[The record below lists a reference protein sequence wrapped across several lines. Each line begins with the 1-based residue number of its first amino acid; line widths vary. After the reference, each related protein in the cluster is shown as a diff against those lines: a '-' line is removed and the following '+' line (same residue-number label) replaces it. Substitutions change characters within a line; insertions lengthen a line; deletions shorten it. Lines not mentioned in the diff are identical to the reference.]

1 MASSGSFNT
10 TGYQGRYLTFAWSV
24 SSQSVANN
32 TTTISWTLKGAGTAS
47 SSWYRSGNF
56 KVVINGSTV
65 YSSTTRIQLYDGTLV
80 ASGNYTMTHDT
91 AGNKTFT
98 ASAEAGIYTVA
109 VNCTGSGT
117 FTLPQIAR
125 AAKITAAPNFTDI
138 ENPTISYQNSAGNSV
153 TTLQACI
160 SLTGS
165 TDNIS
170 YRDIPK
176 TGTSYTFQLT
186 EAERNVL
193 RAAAP
198 NSNTLSVI
206 FYIKTIIS
214 GQTFYETATRTMTIV
229 NATPTMSNPT
239 YQDSNSTTVAITEN
253 DQKIIQKQSSLTIA
267 IPAATAQKYATI
279 TKYQVTINGVT
290 REQAAAG
297 NMSWGVLDVSS
308 NISATVKAIDSR
320 GNSVTKS
327 MQITVEAWQQPY
339 AVITCNRE
347 NNFYTDTVL
356 NVSPTVS
363 SLSGKNSVTIQE
375 QHKKTTESAYS
386 TPVNVPANTDT
397 TIQLDNLYDWNL
409 KIIVSDRLASTTYNI
424 TVQKGMPIVYYD
436 RVKSSTGFNCFPSR
450 SDSVES
456 QGLALDDVIY
466 IGSQQLYDRYDFT
479 AAGTVTLL
487 GAYDYRLIEGIFNG
501 FTIPEAYEKA
511 YKLTAQITT
520 QNENTVGASISELT
534 CSGGTWSG
542 NTFRIP
548 ISSRI
553 TKQSELT
560 LETTFNYSRNGLN
573 LKVTNSGNYNGSI
586 YAITIH
592 GYIVKKTT
600 DFSAAWQKVNAYTWA
615 EINNKKWEDI
625 KNGNIDN

>member
-10 TGYQGRYLTFAWSV
+10 TGYQGRYLKFSWSV

-32 TTTISWTLKGAGTAS
+32 TTTIAWTLKGAGTAS

-65 YSSTTRIQLYDGTLV
+65 YSSSTRIQLYDGTLV
-80 ASGNYTMTHDT
+80 ASGNFTMAHDT
-91 AGNKTFT
+91 AGNKTFS

-109 VNCTGSGT
+109 VNCSGSGS

-138 ENPTISYQNSAGNSV
+138 ENPTINYQNSAGNSV

-165 TDNIS
+165 TDDIS

-176 TGTSYTFQLT
+176 TGTSYTFNLT
-186 EAERNVL
+186 EAERNAL

-206 FYIKTIIS
+206 FYIKTVIS

-229 NATPTMSNPT
+229 DSAPTMSNPT

-253 DQKIIQKQSSLTIA
+253 NQKIIQKQSSLTIA

-308 NISATVKAIDSR
+308 NITATVKAIDSR

-327 MQITVEAWQQPY
+327 LQITVEAWQQPY
-339 AVITCNRE
+339 AVISCSRE

-363 SLSGKNSVTIQE
+363 SLSGKNSVIIQE

-386 TPVNVPANTDT
+386 TLVNVPASTDT
-397 TIQLDNLYDWNL
+397 TIQLDNHYDWNV
-409 KIIVSDRLASTTYNI
+409 KIIVSDRLSSTTYNI

-436 RVKSSTGFNCFPSR
+436 RLKSSTGFNCFPTKEN
-450 SDSVES
+450 SVES

-466 IGSQQLYDRYDFT
+466 IGSQQLYDQYDFT

-501 FTIPEAYEKA
+501 FTIPDAYEKA
-511 YKLTAQITT
+511 YKITAQVTT
-520 QNENTVGASISELT
+520 QNENTVGASISELS

-542 NTFRIP
+542 TTFRIP
-548 ISSRI
+548 ISSAI
-553 TKQSELT
+553 VKQSELT
-560 LETTFNYSRNGLN
+560 LETTFNYSRPGLN

-586 YAITIH
+586 FAITVH
-592 GYIVKKTT
+592 GYIVKKSS
-600 DFSAAWQKVNAYTWA
+600 DFSATWQKVAAFTWA
-615 EINNKKWEDI
+615 EINNKKWEDLNYG
-625 KNGNIDN
+625 K

>member
-32 TTTISWTLKGAGTAS
+32 TTTIAWTLKGAGTAS
-47 SSWYRSGNF
+47 SSWYRAGNF

-65 YSSTTRIQLYDGTLV
+65 YSSSTRIQLYDGTLV
-80 ASGNYTMTHDT
+80 ASGNFTMTHDT
-91 AGNKTFT
+91 AGNKTFS

-109 VNCTGSGT
+109 VNCSGSGS

-125 AAKITAAPNFTDI
+125 AAKITSAPNFTDI
-138 ENPTISYQNSAGNSV
+138 QNPTINYQNAAGNNV

-176 TGTSYTFQLT
+176 TGTSYTFNLT

-214 GQTFYETATRTMTIV
+214 GQTYYETATRTMTIV
-229 NATPTMSNPT
+229 NATPTMASPT
-239 YQDSNSTTVAITEN
+239 YQDSNSTTAAITEDN
-253 DQKIIQKQSSLTIA
+253 QKIIQKQSSLTIA
-267 IPAATAQKYATI
+267 IPAATPQKYATI

-297 NMSWGVLDVSS
+297 NMSWGVLDVSQ
-308 NISATVKAIDSR
+308 NIAATIKAIDSR
-320 GNSVTKS
+320 GNTVTKS
-327 MQITVEAWQQPY
+327 MQITIESWQQPY
-339 AVITCNRE
+339 AVISCSRE

-375 QHKKTTESAYS
+375 QHKKTSESAYS
-386 TPVNVPANTDT
+386 TPVNVPASTDT
-397 TIQLDNLYDWNL
+397 TIQLDNLYDWNV

-436 RVKSSTGFNCFPSR
+436 RLKSSTGFNCFPTKEN
-450 SDSVES
+450 SVES

-479 AAGTVTLL
+479 AAAGTVSLI
-487 GAYDYRLIEGIFNG
+487 GAYDYRLVEGIFNG
-501 FTIPEAYEKA
+501 ITVPDAYEKA
-511 YKLTAQITT
+511 YRLTAQITT
-520 QNENTVGASISELT
+520 NNSNHIGADIGGMS
-534 CSGGTWSG
+534 CSGCTWSG
-542 NTFRIP
+542 NTFLTL
-548 ISSRI
+548 ISSGI
-553 TKQSELT
+553 VKESDLT
-560 LETTFNYSRNGLN
+560 LEPVFNYSSKQGLN
-573 LKVTNSGNYNGSI
+573 LKVTNSGNYIGSI
-586 YAITIH
+586 FSITVH
-592 GYIVKKTT
+592 GYIVKKATSFASVSNYIADEPAT
-600 DFSAAWQKVNAYTWA
+600 
-615 EINNKKWEDI
+615 
-625 KNGNIDN
+625 

>member
-10 TGYQGRYLTFAWSV
+10 TGYQGRYLTFSWSV

-32 TTTISWTLKGAGTAS
+32 TTTIAWTLKGAGTAS

-65 YSSTTRIQLYDGTLV
+65 YSSSTRIQLYDGTLV

-91 AGNKTFT
+91 AGNKTFS

-109 VNCTGSGT
+109 VNCSGSGT

-138 ENPTISYQNSAGNSV
+138 ENPTINYQNSAGNSV

-165 TDNIS
+165 TDDIS

-206 FYIKTIIS
+206 FYIKTVIS

-229 NATPTMSNPT
+229 NAAPTMANPT

-253 DQKIIQKQSSLTIA
+253 NQKIIQKQSSLTIT

-308 NISATVKAIDSR
+308 NITATIKAIDSR

-327 MQITVEAWQQPY
+327 LQITVEAWQQPY
-339 AVITCNRE
+339 AVISCSRE

-363 SLSGKNSVTIQE
+363 SLSGKNSVIIQE

-386 TPVNVPANTDT
+386 TLVNVPASTDT

-436 RVKSSTGFNCFPSR
+436 RLKSSTGFNCFPSR

-456 QGLALDDVIY
+456 QGLVLDDVIY
-466 IGSQQLYDRYDFT
+466 IGSQQLYDQYDFT

-501 FTIPEAYEKA
+501 ITIPDAYEKA
-511 YKLTAQITT
+511 YRLTAQVTT
-520 QNENTVGASISELT
+520 SNNNHVGADIGGMS
-534 CSGGTWSG
+534 CSGNTWSG

-560 LETTFNYSRNGLN
+560 LETTFNYSKQGLN
-573 LKVTNSGNYNGSI
+573 LKVTNSGNYIGSI
-586 YAITIH
+586 FSITVH
-592 GYIVKKTT
+592 GYIVKKTS
-600 DFSAAWQKVNAYTWA
+600 DFSATWQKVAAFTWA
-615 EINNKKWEDI
+615 DIKNKKWEDL
-625 KNGNIDN
+625 KYGN

>member
-10 TGYQGRYLTFAWSV
+10 TGYQGRYLTFSWSV

-32 TTTISWTLKGAGTAS
+32 TTTIAWTLKGAGTAS

-65 YSSTTRIQLYDGTLV
+65 YSSSTRIQLYDGTLV

-91 AGNKTFT
+91 AGNKTFS

-109 VNCTGSGT
+109 VNCSGSGS

-125 AAKITAAPNFTDI
+125 AAQITSAPNFTDI
-138 ENPTISYQNSAGNSV
+138 QNPTINYQNSAGNSV
-153 TTLQACI
+153 SSLQACI

-165 TDNIS
+165 TDNIA
-170 YRDIPK
+170 YREIPK

-229 NATPTMSNPT
+229 NAAPTMSNPT

-253 DQKIIQKQSSLTIA
+253 NQKIIQKQSSLSIN

-290 REQAAAG
+290 REQTAAG

-308 NISATVKAIDSR
+308 NITATVKAIDSR
-320 GNSVTKS
+320 GNSITKS
-327 MQITVEAWQQPY
+327 LQITVEAWQQPY
-339 AVITCNRE
+339 AVISCSRE

-363 SLSGKNSVTIQE
+363 SLSCKNSVIIQE
-375 QHKKTTESAYS
+375 QHKKTSESAYS
-386 TPVNVPANTDT
+386 TLADVPANTDT
-397 TIQLDNLYDWNL
+397 TLQLDNLYDWNL

-424 TVQKGMPIVYYD
+424 IVQKGMPIVYYD
-436 RVKSSTGFNCFPSR
+436 RLKSSTGFNCFPAKEN
-450 SDSVES
+450 SVES

-501 FTIPEAYEKA
+501 FTIPDAYEKA
-511 YKLTAQITT
+511 YKITAQVTT
-520 QNENTVGASISELT
+520 QNENTVGASISELS

-560 LETTFNYSRNGLN
+560 LETTFNYSKQGLN
-573 LKVTNSGNYNGSI
+573 LKVMNSGNYIGSI
-586 YAITIH
+586 FAITIH
-592 GYIVKKTT
+592 GYIVKKSS
-600 DFSAAWQKVNAYTWA
+600 DFTAAWQKTAAITWA
-615 EINNKKWEDI
+615 EIKNKKWEDL
-625 KNGNIDN
+625 KYGK

>member
-32 TTTISWTLKGAGTAS
+32 TTTIAWTLKGAGTAS
-47 SSWYRSGNF
+47 SSWYRAGNF

-65 YSSTTRIQLYDGTLV
+65 YSSSTRIQLYDGTLV
-80 ASGNYTMTHDT
+80 ASGNFTMTHDT
-91 AGNKTFT
+91 AGNKTFS

-109 VNCTGSGT
+109 VNCSGSGS

-125 AAKITAAPNFTDI
+125 AAKITSAPNFTDI
-138 ENPTISYQNSAGNSV
+138 QNPTINYQNAAGNNV

-176 TGTSYTFQLT
+176 TGTSYTFNLT

-214 GQTFYETATRTMTIV
+214 GQTYYETATRTMTIV
-229 NATPTMSNPT
+229 NAAPTMASPT
-239 YQDSNSTTVAITEN
+239 YQDSNSTTTAITEDN
-253 DQKIIQKQSSLTIA
+253 QKIIQKQSSLTIA
-267 IPAATAQKYATI
+267 IPAATALKYATI

-290 REQAAAG
+290 REQTAAG
-297 NMSWGVLDVSS
+297 NMNWGVLDVSQ
-308 NISATVKAIDSR
+308 NIAATIKAIDSR

-339 AVITCNRE
+339 AVISCSRE

-356 NVSPTVS
+356 NVSPTIS
-363 SLSGKNSVTIQE
+363 SLSGKNSVTISE
-375 QHKKTTESAYS
+375 QHKKTSESAYS
-386 TPVNVPANTDT
+386 TPTAVSANTDT
-397 TIQLDNLYDWNL
+397 TIQLDNHYDWNV

-424 TVQKGMPIVYYD
+424 IVQKGMPIVYFD
-436 RVKSSTGFNCFPSR
+436 RLKSSTGFNCFPTKP
-450 SDSVES
+450 DSVES

-479 AAGTVTLL
+479 AAAGTVSLI
-487 GAYDYRLIEGIFNG
+487 GAYDYRLVEGIFNG
-501 FTIPEAYEKA
+501 ITVPDAYEKA
-511 YKLTAQITT
+511 YRLTAQITT
-520 QNENTVGASISELT
+520 NNSNHIGADIGGMS
-534 CSGGTWSG
+534 CSGCTWSG
-542 NTFRIP
+542 NTFLTL
-548 ISSRI
+548 ISSGI
-553 TKQSELT
+553 VKESDLT
-560 LETTFNYSRNGLN
+560 LEPVFNYSSRNGLN
-573 LKVTNSGNYNGSI
+573 LKVTNSAAYIGTI
-586 YAITIH
+586 LAITLH
-592 GYIVKKTT
+592 GYIVKKTSSFASVT
-600 DFSAAWQKVNAYTWA
+600 NYIADEPAT
-615 EINNKKWEDI
+615 
-625 KNGNIDN
+625 

>member
-32 TTTISWTLKGAGTAS
+32 TTTIAWTLKGAGTAQ

-56 KVVINGSTV
+56 KVVINGTTV
-65 YSSTTRIQLYDGTLV
+65 YSSSTQIQLYEGTLV

-91 AGNKTFT
+91 AGNKTFS
-98 ASAEAGIYTVA
+98 ASAEAGIYTVD
-109 VNCTGSGT
+109 VNCSGSGS

-138 ENPTISYQNSAGNSV
+138 QNPTINYQNSAGNNVSS
-153 TTLQACI
+153 LQACI

-165 TDNIS
+165 TDNIT

-176 TGTSYTFQLT
+176 TGTSYTFELT

-198 NSNTLSVI
+198 NSNTLSII
-206 FYIKTIIS
+206 FYIKTVVA
-214 GQTFYETATRTMTIV
+214 GQTYYETATRTMSIV
-229 NATPTMSNPT
+229 NATPTMASPT

-253 DQKIIQKQSSLTIA
+253 NQKIIQKQSSLTIA
-267 IPAATAQKYATI
+267 IPAATAKKYATI

-308 NISATVKAIDSR
+308 NITATVKAIDSR
-320 GNSVTKS
+320 GNTVSKS
-327 MQITVEAWQQPY
+327 MQISIEAWQQPY
-339 AVITCNRE
+339 AVISCSRE

-375 QHKKTTESAYS
+375 QHKKTTDSSYS
-386 TPVNVPANTDT
+386 TLVNVPVNTDT
-397 TIQLDNLYDWNL
+397 TIQLDNIYDWNV

-436 RVKSSTGFNCFPSR
+436 RLKSSTGFNCFPSR

-501 FTIPEAYEKA
+501 FTIPDAYEKA
-511 YKLTAQITT
+511 YRLTAQITT
-520 QNENTVGASISELT
+520 SNSNQIGADIGGMS
-534 CSGGTWSG
+534 CSGNSWSG

-548 ISSRI
+548 ISSGI
-553 TKQSELT
+553 VKQSDLT
-560 LETTFNYSRNGLN
+560 LETTFNHSRDGLN

-586 YAITIH
+586 FAITVH
-592 GYIVKKTT
+592 GYIVKKSTT
-600 DFSAAWQKVNAYTWA
+600 FASVSNYIATEEA
-615 EINNKKWEDI
+615 
-625 KNGNIDN
+625 

>member
-24 SSQSVANN
+24 ASQSIANN
-32 TTTISWTLKGAGTAS
+32 TTTISWTLKGAGTAQ

-65 YSSTTRIQLYDGTLV
+65 YSSSTRIQLYDGTLV

-91 AGNKTFT
+91 AGNKTFS

-109 VNCTGSGT
+109 VNCSGSGS

-138 ENPTISYQNSAGNSV
+138 QNPTINYQNSAGNSV
-153 TTLQACI
+153 SSLQACI

-165 TDNIS
+165 TDNIE

-193 RAAAP
+193 RAATP

-206 FYIKTIIS
+206 FYIKTVIS
-214 GQTFYETATRTMTIV
+214 GQTYYETATRTMTIV
-229 NATPTMSNPT
+229 DAAPTMGNPT

-253 DQKIIQKQSSLTIA
+253 DQKIIQKHSSLTIA

-308 NISATVKAIDSR
+308 NITATIKAIDSR
-320 GNSVTKS
+320 GNSITKS
-327 MQITVEAWQQPY
+327 LQITVEAWQQPY
-339 AVITCNRE
+339 AVISCKRE

-363 SLSGKNSVTIQE
+363 ALSGKNSVTISE
-375 QHKKTTESAYS
+375 QHKKTTDSSYSAS
-386 TPVNVPANTDT
+386 VSVPANTDT
-397 TIQLDNLYDWNL
+397 TIQLDNHYDWNL

-436 RVKSSTGFNCFPSR
+436 RLKSSTGFNCFPSR

-479 AAGTVTLL
+479 AAAGTVPLL

-501 FTIPEAYEKA
+501 FTIPDAYEKA
-511 YKLTAQITT
+511 YRLTAQITT
-520 QNENTVGASISELT
+520 NNNNQIGADIGGMS
-534 CSGGTWSG
+534 CSGNTWSG

-560 LETTFNYSRNGLN
+560 LETTFNYSKQGLN
-573 LKVTNSGNYNGSI
+573 LKVTNSAAFIGSI
-586 YAITIH
+586 FAITVH
-592 GYIVKKTT
+592 GYIVKKSSSF
-600 DFSAAWQKVNAYTWA
+600 DNSWQKATAFTW
-615 EINNKKWEDI
+615 EQIKNKKWEDL
-625 KNGNIDN
+625 KYGN

>member
-10 TGYQGRYLTFAWSV
+10 TAYQGRYLTFAWSV

-32 TTTISWTLKGAGTAS
+32 TTTIAWTLKGAGNAQ

-65 YSSTTRIQLYDGTLV
+65 YSSSTRIQLYDGTLV
-80 ASGNYTMTHDT
+80 ASGNFTMAHDT
-91 AGNKTFT
+91 AGNKSFT

-109 VNCTGSGT
+109 ANCSGSGT

-125 AAKITAAPNFTDI
+125 AAKITAATNFTDI
-138 ENPTISYQNSAGNSV
+138 QNPTINYQNSAGNSV

-176 TGTSYTFQLT
+176 TGTSYTFNLT

-193 RAAAP
+193 RAATP

-206 FYIKTIIS
+206 FYIKTVIS

-229 NATPTMSNPT
+229 DAAPTMANPT
-239 YQDSNSTTVAITEN
+239 YQDSNSTTVAITEDN
-253 DQKIIQKQSSLTIA
+253 QKIIQKQSSLTIA

-279 TKYQVTINGVT
+279 SKYQVTINGVT

-297 NMSWGVLDVSS
+297 NMSWGVLDISS
-308 NISATVKAIDSR
+308 NITATVKAIDSR

-327 MQITVEAWQQPY
+327 MPITIEAWQQPY
-339 AVITCNRE
+339 AVISCSRE
-347 NNFYTDTVL
+347 SNFYTDTVL

-363 SLSGKNSVTIQE
+363 SLSGKNSVTISE
-375 QHKKTTESAYS
+375 QHKKTSESAYS
-386 TPVNVPANTDT
+386 TPTAVPANTDT
-397 TIQLDNLYDWNL
+397 TIQLDNHYDWNV
-409 KIIVSDRLASTTYNI
+409 KIIVSDKIASTTYNI
-424 TVQKGMPIVYYD
+424 KVQKGMPIVYYD
-436 RVKSSTGFNCFPSR
+436 RLKSSTGFNCFPTR

-479 AAGTVTLL
+479 ATAGTVSLL

-501 FTIPEAYEKA
+501 FTIPDAYEKA
-511 YKLTAQITT
+511 YKITAQVTT
-520 QNENTVGASISELT
+520 QNENTVGASISELS

-542 NTFRIP
+542 TTFRIP
-548 ISSRI
+548 ISSGI
-553 TKQSELT
+553 VKQSDLT

-573 LKVTNSGNYNGSI
+573 LKVTNSGNYNASI
-586 YAITIH
+586 FNITLH
-592 GYIVKKTT
+592 GYIVKKATS
-600 DFSAAWQKVNAYTWA
+600 FAAVSNYTPTEPA
-615 EINNKKWEDI
+615 
-625 KNGNIDN
+625 

>member
-10 TGYQGRYLTFAWSV
+10 TAYQGRYLTFAWSV

-32 TTTISWTLKGAGTAS
+32 TTTIAWTLKGAGNAQ

-65 YSSTTRIQLYDGTLV
+65 YSSSTRIQLYDGTLV
-80 ASGNYTMTHDT
+80 ASGNFTMTHDT
-91 AGNKTFT
+91 AGNKSFT

-109 VNCTGSGT
+109 VNCSGSGT

-138 ENPTISYQNSAGNSV
+138 QNPTINYQNSAGNSV

-206 FYIKTIIS
+206 FYIKTVIS

-229 NATPTMSNPT
+229 NADPTMANPT
-239 YQDSNSTTVAITEN
+239 YQDSNSTTVAITEDN
-253 DQKIIQKQSSLTIA
+253 QKIIQKQSNLTIA

-279 TKYQVTINGVT
+279 SKYQVTINGVT
-290 REQAAAG
+290 RERAAAG

-308 NISATVKAIDSR
+308 NITATVKAIDSR

-327 MQITVEAWQQPY
+327 MPITIEAWQQPY
-339 AVITCNRE
+339 AVISCSRE

-356 NVSPTVS
+356 NVSPTIS
-363 SLSGKNSVTIQE
+363 SLSGKNSVTISE
-375 QHKKTTESAYS
+375 QHKKTSESAYS
-386 TPVNVPANTDT
+386 TPTAVPANTDT
-397 TIQLDNLYDWNL
+397 TIQLDNHYDWNV
-409 KIIVSDRLASTTYNI
+409 KIIVSDRIASTTYNI

-436 RVKSSTGFNCFPSR
+436 RLKSSTGFNCFPTR

-456 QGLALDDVIY
+456 QGLVLDDVIY
-466 IGSQQLYDRYDFT
+466 IGSLQLYDRYDFT
-479 AAGTVTLL
+479 ATAGTVPLI
-487 GAYDYRLIEGIFNG
+487 GAYDYRLIDGIFNG
-501 FTIPEAYEKA
+501 ITIPDAYEKA
-511 YKLTAQITT
+511 YRLTAQITT
-520 QNENTVGASISELT
+520 NNSNHIGASISEIT
-534 CSGGTWSG
+534 CSGCTWSG
-542 NTFRIP
+542 NTFRVP
-548 ISSRI
+548 ISSAI
-553 TKQSELT
+553 VKQSDLT
-560 LETTFNYSRNGLN
+560 LESVFNYNSRTGLN
-573 LKVTNSGNYNGSI
+573 LKVTNSDNYIGSI
-586 YAITIH
+586 FSITIH
-592 GYIVKKTT
+592 GYIAKKTT
-600 DFSAAWQKVNAYTWA
+600 SFASVTNYIADEPAT
-615 EINNKKWEDI
+615 
-625 KNGNIDN
+625 

>member
-10 TGYQGRYLTFAWSV
+10 SGYQGRYLTFAWSV
-24 SSQSVANN
+24 SSQNVANN
-32 TTTISWTLKGAGTAS
+32 STTISWTLKGAGTAQS
-47 SSWYRSGNF
+47 NWYRAGNF

-65 YSSTTRIQLYDGTLV
+65 YSSSTRIQLYDGTVV

-91 AGNKTFT
+91 NGNKTFS

-109 VNCTGSGT
+109 VNCTGSGS

-125 AAKITAAPNFTDI
+125 AAQITAAPNFTDI
-138 ENPTISYQNSAGNSV
+138 ENPTINYQNPAGNSV

-193 RAAAP
+193 RAATP

-206 FYIKTIIS
+206 FYVKTIIG
-214 GQTFYETATRTMTIV
+214 GQTFYERAYRTLTIV
-229 NATPTMSNPT
+229 NASPLMENPT
-239 YQDSNSTTVAITEN
+239 YQDTNSTTTAITGN
-253 DQKIIQKQSSLTIA
+253 NQHIIQKQSSLSIN

-279 TKYQVTINGVT
+279 TKYQVTINGIT

-297 NMSWGVLDVSS
+297 TMSWGVLDVSQ
-308 NISATVKAIDSR
+308 NIAAIIKAIDSR
-320 GNSVTKS
+320 GNAVTKS
-327 MQITVEAWQQPY
+327 MEITIDAWQQPY
-339 AVITCNRE
+339 AVISCKRE

-363 SLSGKNSVTIQE
+363 SLSGQNTVTIQE
-375 QHKKTTESAYS
+375 QHKKTSESAYS
-386 TPVNVPANTDT
+386 TLVNVTPNTDT
-397 TIQLDNLYDWNL
+397 TLQLDNTYDWNV

-436 RVKSSTGFNCFPSR
+436 RLKSSTGFNCFPEKEN
-450 SDSVES
+450 SVES

-479 AAGTVTLL
+479 AAGTVSLL

-501 FTIPEAYEKA
+501 FTIPDAYEKA
-511 YKLTAQITT
+511 YRLTAQITT
-520 QNENTVGASISELT
+520 NNSNQIGADIGGMS
-534 CSGGTWSG
+534 CSGNTWSG

-548 ISSRI
+548 ISSAI
-553 TKQSELT
+553 VKQSELT
-560 LETTFNYSRNGLN
+560 LETTFNYSKPGLN
-573 LKVTNSGNYNGSI
+573 LKVTNSGNYIGSI
-586 YAITIH
+586 FSITVH

-600 DFSAAWQKVNAYTWA
+600 SFASVSNYTTTEPA
-615 EINNKKWEDI
+615 
-625 KNGNIDN
+625 

>member
-1 MASSGSFNT
+1 MATSGSFNT

-24 SSQSVANN
+24 SSQNVASNS
-32 TTTISWTLKGAGTAS
+32 TTIAWTLKGAGTAS

-65 YSSTTRIQLYDGTLV
+65 YSSSTRIQLYDGTLV
-80 ASGNYTMTHDT
+80 ASGNFTMTHDT
-91 AGNKTFT
+91 AGNKTFS

-109 VNCTGSGT
+109 VNCSGSGS

-138 ENPTISYQNSAGNSV
+138 ENPTINYQNSAGNSV
-153 TTLQACI
+153 SSLQACI

-206 FYIKTIIS
+206 FYIKTVIS
-214 GQTFYETATRTMTIV
+214 GQTYYETATRTMTIV
-229 NATPTMSNPT
+229 NAAPTMGNPT
-239 YQDSNSTTVAITEN
+239 YQDSNSTTTAITGDN
-253 DQKIIQKQSSLTIA
+253 QKIIQKHSSLTIA

-290 REQAAAG
+290 REQTAAG

-308 NISATVKAIDSR
+308 NITATVKAIDSR

-327 MQITVEAWQQPY
+327 LQITVEAWQQPY
-339 AVITCNRE
+339 AVISCSRE
-347 NNFYTDTVL
+347 NNFYTDIVL

-363 SLSGKNSVTIQE
+363 SLSGKNSVIIQE

-386 TPVNVPANTDT
+386 TLVNVPANTDT
-397 TIQLDNLYDWNL
+397 TIQLDNLYDWNV

-436 RVKSSTGFNCFPSR
+436 RLKSSTGFNCFPTKEN
-450 SDSVES
+450 SVES

-501 FTIPEAYEKA
+501 ITIPDAYEKA
-511 YKLTAQITT
+511 YRLTAQITT
-520 QNENTVGASISELT
+520 QNDNTVGASISEMS
-534 CSGGTWSG
+534 CSGSTWSG

-573 LKVTNSGNYNGSI
+573 LKVTNSGNYIGSI
-586 YAITIH
+586 FSITVH
-592 GYIVKKTT
+592 GYIVKKTS
-600 DFSAAWQKVNAYTWA
+600 DFSATWQKVSAFTWA
-615 EINNKKWEDI
+615 DIKNKKWEDL
-625 KNGNIDN
+625 KYGN

>member
-10 TGYQGRYLTFAWSV
+10 SGYQGRYLTFAWSV
-24 SSQSVANN
+24 SSQNVANN
-32 TTTISWTLKGAGTAS
+32 STTISWTLKGAGTAS
-47 SSWYRSGNF
+47 SSWYRAGNF
-56 KVVINGSTV
+56 KVVINGTTV
-65 YSSTTRIQLYDGTLV
+65 YSSSTRIQLYDGTLV
-80 ASGNYTMTHDT
+80 ASGNFTMTHDT
-91 AGNKTFT
+91 AGNKTFS

-109 VNCTGSGT
+109 VNCSGSGS

-138 ENPTISYQNSAGNSV
+138 ENPTINYQNSAGNSV

-229 NATPTMSNPT
+229 NAAPSMANPT
-239 YQDSNSTTVAITEN
+239 YQDSNSTTTAITGN
-253 DQKIIQKQSSLTIA
+253 NQHIIQKQSSLSIN

-279 TKYQVTINGVT
+279 TKYQVTINGIT

-297 NMSWGVLDVSS
+297 TMSWGVLDVSQ
-308 NISATVKAIDSR
+308 NIAAIIKAIDSR
-320 GNSVTKS
+320 GNAVTKS
-327 MQITVEAWQQPY
+327 MEITIDAWQQPY
-339 AVITCNRE
+339 AVISCKRE

-363 SLSGKNSVTIQE
+363 SLSGQNTVTIQE
-375 QHKKTTESAYS
+375 QHKKTSESAYS
-386 TPVNVPANTDT
+386 TLVNVPASTDT
-397 TIQLDNLYDWNL
+397 TLQLDNKYDWNV

-436 RVKSSTGFNCFPSR
+436 RLKSSTGFNCFPEKEN
-450 SDSVES
+450 SVES

-479 AAGTVTLL
+479 AAGTVSLL

-501 FTIPEAYEKA
+501 ITIPDAYEKA
-511 YKLTAQITT
+511 YRITAQVTT
-520 QNENTVGASISELT
+520 NNGNTVGASISEMT

-542 NTFRIP
+542 TTFRIP
-548 ISSRI
+548 ISSGI
-553 TKQSELT
+553 VKQSDLT

-586 YAITIH
+586 FNITLH
-592 GYIVKKTT
+592 GYIVKKSTS
-600 DFSAAWQKVNAYTWA
+600 FASVSNYTPTEPA
-615 EINNKKWEDI
+615 
-625 KNGNIDN
+625 

>member
-1 MASSGSFNT
+1 MATSGSFNT

-24 SSQSVANN
+24 SSQNVASNS
-32 TTTISWTLKGAGTAS
+32 TTISWTLKGAGTAS
-47 SSWYRSGNF
+47 SSWYRAGNF

-65 YSSTTRIQLYDGTLV
+65 YSSSTRIQLYDGTLV
-80 ASGNYTMTHDT
+80 ASGNFTMTHDT
-91 AGNKTFT
+91 SGNKTFT

-109 VNCTGSGT
+109 VNCSGSGS

-125 AAKITAAPNFTDI
+125 AATITAAPNFTDI
-138 ENPTISYQNSAGNSV
+138 ENPTINYQNSAGNSV

-176 TGTSYTFQLT
+176 TGTSYTFNLT

-206 FYIKTIIS
+206 FYIKTVIG
-214 GQTFYETATRTMTIV
+214 GQTFYSTANRTLTIV
-229 NATPTMSNPT
+229 NASPTMANPS
-239 YQDSNSTTVAITEN
+239 YQDSNSTTTAITGN
-253 DQKIIQKQSSLTIA
+253 NQKIIQKHSSLTIS

-279 TKYQVTINGVT
+279 SKYQVTINGIT

-308 NISATVKAIDSR
+308 NITATVKAIDSR
-320 GNSVTKS
+320 GNTVSKS

-339 AVITCNRE
+339 AVISCKRE

-363 SLSGKNSVTIQE
+363 SLSGQNSVTIQE
-375 QHKKTTESAYS
+375 QHKKTTDSSYS
-386 TPVNVPANTDT
+386 TLVNVPASTDT
-397 TIQLDNLYDWNL
+397 TLQLDNKYDWNV
-409 KIIVSDRLASTTYNI
+409 KIIVSDRLSSTTYNL

-436 RVKSSTGFNCFPSR
+436 RLKSSTGFNCFPSR
-450 SDSVES
+450 ENSVES

-466 IGSQQLYDRYDFT
+466 IGSQQLYDQYDFT

-501 FTIPEAYEKA
+501 FTIPDAYEKA
-511 YKLTAQITT
+511 YKITAQVTT
-520 QNENTVGASISELT
+520 NNENTVGASISELS

-542 NTFRIP
+542 TTFRIP
-548 ISSRI
+548 ISSGI
-553 TKQSELT
+553 VKQSDLT

-586 YAITIH
+586 FNITIH

-600 DFSAAWQKVNAYTWA
+600 SFAAVSNYTPTGPA
-615 EINNKKWEDI
+615 
-625 KNGNIDN
+625 

>member
-1 MASSGSFNT
+1 MATSGSFNT

-24 SSQSVANN
+24 SSQNVASNS
-32 TTTISWTLKGAGTAS
+32 TTISWTLKGAGTAS

-65 YSSTTRIQLYDGTLV
+65 YSSSTRIQLYDGTLV
-80 ASGNYTMTHDT
+80 ASGNFTMTHDT
-91 AGNKTFT
+91 NGNKTFS

-109 VNCTGSGT
+109 VNCSGSGS

-125 AAKITAAPNFTDI
+125 AATITAAPNFTDI
-138 ENPTISYQNSAGNSV
+138 ENPTINYQNSAGNSV

-176 TGTSYTFQLT
+176 TGTSYTFNLT

-206 FYIKTIIS
+206 FYIKTVIG

-229 NATPTMSNPT
+229 NATPSMANPS
-239 YQDSNSTTVAITEN
+239 YQDSNSTTTAITGN
-253 DQKIIQKQSSLTIA
+253 NQKIIQKHSSLTIS
-267 IPAATAQKYATI
+267 ILAATAQKYATI

-308 NISATVKAIDSR
+308 NITATVKAIDSR
-320 GNSVTKS
+320 GNTVSKS

-339 AVITCNRE
+339 AVISCKRE

-363 SLSGKNSVTIQE
+363 SLSGQNSVTIQE
-375 QHKKTTESAYS
+375 QHKKTTDSSYS
-386 TPVNVPANTDT
+386 TLVNVPASTDT
-397 TIQLDNLYDWNL
+397 TLQLDNKYDWNV
-409 KIIVSDRLASTTYNI
+409 KIIVSDRLSSTTYNL

-436 RVKSSTGFNCFPSR
+436 RLKNSTGFNCFPSGEN
-450 SDSVES
+450 SVES
-456 QGLALDDVIY
+456 QGLALDDAIY
-466 IGSQQLYDRYDFT
+466 IGSQQLYDQYDFT

-501 FTIPEAYEKA
+501 FTIPDAYEKA
-511 YKLTAQITT
+511 YKITAQVTT
-520 QNENTVGASISELT
+520 QNENTVGASISELS

-542 NTFRIP
+542 TTFRIP
-548 ISSRI
+548 ISSGI
-553 TKQSELT
+553 VKQSDLT

-586 YAITIH
+586 FNITVH

-600 DFSAAWQKVNAYTWA
+600 SFAAVSNYTPTGPA
-615 EINNKKWEDI
+615 
-625 KNGNIDN
+625 

>member
-1 MASSGSFNT
+1 MATSGSFNT
-10 TGYQGRYLTFAWSV
+10 SGYQGRYLTFAWSV
-24 SSQSVANN
+24 SSQNVANN
-32 TTTISWTLKGAGTAS
+32 STTISWTLKGAGNAQ
-47 SSWYRSGNF
+47 SSWYRAGNF
-56 KVVINGSTV
+56 KVVINGTTV
-65 YSSTTRIQLYDGTLV
+65 YSSATRIQLYNGTLV
-80 ASGNYTMTHDT
+80 ASGNFTMTHDT
-91 AGNKTFT
+91 NGNKTFS

-109 VNCTGSGT
+109 VNCTGSGS

-125 AAKITAAPNFTDI
+125 AAQITAAPNFTDI
-138 ENPTISYQNSAGNSV
+138 ENPTINYQNPAGNSV

-193 RAAAP
+193 RSATP

-206 FYIKTIIS
+206 FYIKTVIG
-214 GQTFYETATRTMTIV
+214 GQTFYSTSFKTLTIV
-229 NATPTMSNPT
+229 NASPSMENPT
-239 YQDSNSTTVAITEN
+239 YQDTNSTTTAITGN
-253 DQKIIQKQSSLTIA
+253 NQHIIQKQSSLSIN

-279 TKYQVTINGVT
+279 TKYQVTINGIT
-290 REQAAAG
+290 REQTAAG
-297 NMSWGVLDVSS
+297 TMNWGVLDVSQ
-308 NISATVKAIDSR
+308 NIAAIIKAIDSR
-320 GNSVTKS
+320 GNAVTKS
-327 MQITVEAWQQPY
+327 MEITIDAWQQPY
-339 AVITCNRE
+339 AVISCKRE

-363 SLSGKNSVTIQE
+363 SLSGQNTVTIQE
-375 QHKKTTESAYS
+375 QHKKTSESAYS
-386 TPVNVPANTDT
+386 TLVNVTPNTDT
-397 TIQLDNLYDWNL
+397 TLQLDNTYDWNV

-436 RVKSSTGFNCFPSR
+436 RLKSSTGFNCFPEKEN
-450 SDSVES
+450 SVES

-479 AAGTVTLL
+479 AAGTVSLL

-501 FTIPEAYEKA
+501 FTIPDAYEKA
-511 YKLTAQITT
+511 YKITAQVTT
-520 QNENTVGASISELT
+520 QNENTVGASISEMT

-548 ISSRI
+548 ISSGI
-553 TKQSELT
+553 VKQSDLT

-586 YAITIH
+586 FNITVH
-592 GYIVKKTT
+592 GYIVKKSTS
-600 DFSAAWQKVNAYTWA
+600 FASVSNYTPTEPA
-615 EINNKKWEDI
+615 
-625 KNGNIDN
+625 

>member
-32 TTTISWTLKGAGTAS
+32 TTTIAWTLKGAGTAQS
-47 SSWYRSGNF
+47 NWYRAGNF

-65 YSSTTRIQLYDGTLV
+65 YSSSTRIQLYDGTLV
-80 ASGNYTMTHDT
+80 ASGNFTMTHDT
-91 AGNKTFT
+91 AGNKTFS

-109 VNCTGSGT
+109 VNCSGSGT

-138 ENPTISYQNSAGNSV
+138 ENPTITYQNSAGNSV

-193 RAAAP
+193 RAATP

-229 NATPTMSNPT
+229 NAAPSMANPT
-239 YQDSNSTTVAITEN
+239 YQDSNSITTAITDN
-253 DQKIIQKQSSLTIA
+253 NQKIIQKQSSLTIA

-279 TKYQVTINGVT
+279 TKYQVTINGIM
-290 REQAAAG
+290 REQTAAG
-297 NMSWGVLDVSS
+297 TMNWGVLDVSQ
-308 NISATVKAIDSR
+308 NIAAIIKAIDSR
-320 GNSVTKS
+320 GNAVTKS
-327 MQITVEAWQQPY
+327 MEITIDAWQQPY
-339 AVITCNRE
+339 AVISCKRE

-356 NVSPTVS
+356 NASPTVS
-363 SLSGKNSVTIQE
+363 SLSGQNTVTIQE
-375 QHKKTTESAYS
+375 QHKKTSESAYS
-386 TPVNVPANTDT
+386 TLVNVTPNTDT
-397 TIQLDNLYDWNL
+397 TLQLDNHYDWNV
-409 KIIVSDRLASTTYNI
+409 KIILSDRLASTTYNI

-436 RVKSSTGFNCFPSR
+436 RLKSSTGFNCFPEKEN
-450 SDSVES
+450 SVES

-479 AAGTVTLL
+479 EAGTVSLL

-501 FTIPEAYEKA
+501 FTIPDAYEKA
-511 YKLTAQITT
+511 YRLTAQITT
-520 QNENTVGASISELT
+520 NNSNQISADIGGMS
-534 CSGGTWSG
+534 CSGNTWSG

-548 ISSRI
+548 ISSAI
-553 TKQSELT
+553 VKQSELT
-560 LETTFNYSRNGLN
+560 LETTFNYSKPGLN
-573 LKVTNSGNYNGSI
+573 LKVTNSGNYIGSI
-586 YAITIH
+586 FSITVH

-600 DFSAAWQKVNAYTWA
+600 SFASVSNYTTTEPA
-615 EINNKKWEDI
+615 
-625 KNGNIDN
+625 

>member
-32 TTTISWTLKGAGTAS
+32 TTTISWTLKGAGNAQ

-56 KVVINGSTV
+56 KVVINGTTV
-65 YSSTTRIQLYDGTLV
+65 YSSSTRIQLYDGTLV
-80 ASGNYTMTHDT
+80 ASGNFTMTHDT
-91 AGNKTFT
+91 AGNKTFS

-109 VNCTGSGT
+109 VNCSGSGT

-138 ENPTISYQNSAGNSV
+138 QNPTINYQNSAGNSV
-153 TTLQACI
+153 SSLQACI

-165 TDNIS
+165 TDNIE

-193 RAAAP
+193 RAATP

-206 FYIKTIIS
+206 FYIKTVIS

-229 NATPTMSNPT
+229 DAAPTMGNPT

-253 DQKIIQKQSSLTIA
+253 NQKIIQKHSSLTIA

-297 NMSWGVLDVSS
+297 NMNWGVLDVSS
-308 NISATVKAIDSR
+308 NITATVKAIDSR
-320 GNSVTKS
+320 GNSITKS
-327 MQITVEAWQQPY
+327 LQITVEAWQQPY
-339 AVITCNRE
+339 AVISCSRE

-363 SLSGKNSVTIQE
+363 ALSGKNSVTISE
-375 QHKKTTESAYS
+375 QHKKTTDSSYSAS
-386 TPVNVPANTDT
+386 VNVPANTDT
-397 TIQLDNLYDWNL
+397 TIQLDNHYDWNL

-436 RVKSSTGFNCFPSR
+436 RLKSSTGFNCFPSR

-456 QGLALDDVIY
+456 QGLVLDDVIY
-466 IGSQQLYDRYDFT
+466 IGSQQLYDQYDFT
-479 AAGTVTLL
+479 SAGTVTLL

-501 FTIPEAYEKA
+501 ITIPDAYEKA
-511 YKLTAQITT
+511 YRLTAQITT
-520 QNENTVGASISELT
+520 QNENTVGASISEMT

-542 NTFRIP
+542 TTFRIP
-548 ISSRI
+548 ITSGI
-553 TKQSELT
+553 VKQSDLT
-560 LETTFNYSRNGLN
+560 LETTYNYSRDGLN
-573 LKVTNSGNYNGSI
+573 LKVTNSGNYNASI
-586 YAITIH
+586 FNITVH

-600 DFSAAWQKVNAYTWA
+600 SFASVTNYIADEPAT
-615 EINNKKWEDI
+615 
-625 KNGNIDN
+625 

>member
-32 TTTISWTLKGAGTAS
+32 TTTIYWTLKGAGNAQ

-56 KVVINGSTV
+56 KVIINGTTV
-65 YSSTTRIQLYDGTLV
+65 YSSSTRIQLYDGTLV
-80 ASGNYTMTHDT
+80 ASGNFTMTHDT
-91 AGNKTFT
+91 AGNKTFS

-109 VNCTGSGT
+109 VNCSGSGT

-138 ENPTISYQNSAGNSV
+138 QNPTINYQNSAGNSV

-176 TGTSYTFQLT
+176 TGTSYTFNLT

-193 RAAAP
+193 RAATP

-206 FYIKTIIS
+206 FYIKTVIS

-229 NATPTMSNPT
+229 NAAPTMSNPT
-239 YQDSNSTTVAITEN
+239 YQDSNSTTVAITEDN
-253 DQKIIQKQSSLTIA
+253 QKIIQKQSSLTIA

-279 TKYQVTINGVT
+279 SKYQVTINGVT

-308 NISATVKAIDSR
+308 NITATVKAIDSR

-327 MQITVEAWQQPY
+327 MQISIEAWQQPY
-339 AVITCNRE
+339 AVISCKRE

-363 SLSGKNSVTIQE
+363 ALSGKNSVTIQE
-375 QHKKTTESAYS
+375 QHKKTTDSSYSAS
-386 TPVNVPANTDT
+386 VNVSANTDT
-397 TIQLDNLYDWNL
+397 TIQLDNLYDWNV
-409 KIIVSDRLASTTYNI
+409 KIIVSDRLSSTTYNI

-436 RVKSSTGFNCFPSR
+436 RLKSSTGFNCFPTKEN
-450 SDSVES
+450 SVES

-466 IGSQQLYDRYDFT
+466 IGSQQLYDQYDFT

-501 FTIPEAYEKA
+501 FTIPDAYEKA
-511 YKLTAQITT
+511 YKITAQVTT
-520 QNENTVGASISELT
+520 QNENTVGASISELS

-542 NTFRIP
+542 TTFRIP
-548 ISSRI
+548 ISSGI
-553 TKQSELT
+553 VKQSDLT

-586 YAITIH
+586 FSITIH

-600 DFSAAWQKVNAYTWA
+600 SFASVTNYIADEPAT
-615 EINNKKWEDI
+615 
-625 KNGNIDN
+625 

>member
-10 TGYQGRYLTFAWSV
+10 TGYQGRYLTFSWSV

-32 TTTISWTLKGAGTAS
+32 TTTIAWTLKGAGTAQ

-56 KVVINGSTV
+56 KVVINGTTV
-65 YSSTTRIQLYDGTLV
+65 YSSSTRIQLYDGTLV
-80 ASGNYTMTHDT
+80 ASGNFTMTHDT
-91 AGNKTFT
+91 AGNKTFS

-109 VNCTGSGT
+109 VNCSGSGS

-138 ENPTISYQNSAGNSV
+138 ENPTITYQNSAGNSV

-176 TGTSYTFQLT
+176 NGTSYTFNLT

-206 FYIKTIIS
+206 FYIKTVIS
-214 GQTFYETATRTMTIV
+214 GQTYYETATRTMTIV
-229 NATPTMSNPT
+229 NAAPTMANPT
-239 YQDSNSTTVAITEN
+239 YQDSNSTTTSITGN

-297 NMSWGVLDVSS
+297 NMSWGVLDVSQ
-308 NISATVKAIDSR
+308 NIAATIKAIDSR
-320 GNSVTKS
+320 GNTVTKS

-339 AVITCNRE
+339 AVISCSRE

-363 SLSGKNSVTIQE
+363 SLSGQNSVTISE
-375 QHKKTTESAYS
+375 QHKKTTDSAYS
-386 TPVNVPANTDT
+386 TPESVPANTDT
-397 TIQLDNLYDWNL
+397 TIQLDNHYDWNV

-436 RVKSSTGFNCFPSR
+436 RLKSSTGFNCFPTKP
-450 SDSVES
+450 DSVES

-479 AAGTVTLL
+479 ATAGTVSLI
-487 GAYDYRLIEGIFNG
+487 GAYDYRLIEGLFNG
-501 FTIPEAYEKA
+501 ITVPDAYEKA
-511 YKLTAQITT
+511 YRLTAQITT
-520 QNENTVGASISELT
+520 NNSNHIGADIGGMS
-534 CSGGTWSG
+534 CSGCTWSG
-542 NTFRIP
+542 NTFLTLV
-548 ISSRI
+548 SSGI
-553 TKQSELT
+553 VKESDLT
-560 LETTFNYSRNGLN
+560 LEPVFNYSSRNGLN
-573 LKVTNSGNYNGSI
+573 LKVTNSAAYIGTI
-586 YAITIH
+586 QAITLH
-592 GYIVKKTT
+592 GYIVKKSSSFASVTNYIADEPAT
-600 DFSAAWQKVNAYTWA
+600 
-615 EINNKKWEDI
+615 
-625 KNGNIDN
+625 

>member
-24 SSQSVANN
+24 SSQSIANN

-65 YSSTTRIQLYDGTLV
+65 YSSSTRIQLYDGTLV

-91 AGNKTFT
+91 AGNKTFS

-109 VNCTGSGT
+109 VNCSGSGS

-125 AAKITAAPNFTDI
+125 AATITAAPNFTDI
-138 ENPTISYQNSAGNSV
+138 ENPTINYQNAAGNSV

-176 TGTSYTFQLT
+176 TGTSYTFNLT

-193 RAAAP
+193 RAATP

-206 FYIKTIIS
+206 FYIKTVIS
-214 GQTFYETATRTMTIV
+214 GQTYYATATRTMTIV
-229 NATPTMSNPT
+229 DAAPTMAAAT
-239 YQDSNSTTVAITEN
+239 YEDIKNTTLAITGN
-253 DQKIIQKQSSLTIA
+253 NQKIIQKNSRLSINL
-267 IPAATAQKYATI
+267 PVATALKGASIYQYAITI
-279 TKYQVTINGVT
+279 LGTTNTVPDNYGGTSVV
-290 REQAAAG
+290 
-297 NMSWGVLDVSS
+297 WGTLDVSS
-308 NISATVKAIDSR
+308 DTDMKVTVTDSR
-320 GNSVTKS
+320 GNTTTTTTRIS
-327 MQITVEAWQQPY
+327 ILEWQQPY
-339 AVITCNRE
+339 AVISCKRE

-363 SLSGKNSVTIQE
+363 SLSGQNSVTIQE
-375 QHKKTTESAYS
+375 QHKKTTDSAYS
-386 TPVNVPANTDT
+386 TLAAISANTDT
-397 TIQLDNLYDWNL
+397 TLQLDNLYDWNV
-409 KIIVSDRLASTTYNI
+409 KVIVSDRLSSTTYNI

-436 RVKSSTGFNCFPSR
+436 RLKSSTGFNCFPTKEN
-450 SDSVES
+450 SVES

-466 IGSQQLYDRYDFT
+466 IGSQQLYDQYDFT

-501 FTIPEAYEKA
+501 FTIPDAYEKA
-511 YKLTAQITT
+511 YKITAQVTT
-520 QNENTVGASISELT
+520 NNENTVGASISELS

-542 NTFRIP
+542 TTFRIP
-548 ISSRI
+548 ISSGI
-553 TKQSELT
+553 VKQSDLT

-586 YAITIH
+586 FNITIH

-600 DFSAAWQKVNAYTWA
+600 SFASVTNYIADEPAT
-615 EINNKKWEDI
+615 
-625 KNGNIDN
+625 

>member
-10 TGYQGRYLTFAWSV
+10 SGYQGRYLTFAWSV
-24 SSQSVANN
+24 SSQNVANN
-32 TTTISWTLKGAGTAS
+32 STTISWTLKGAGNAQ
-47 SSWYRSGNF
+47 SSWYRAGNF

-65 YSSTTRIQLYDGTLV
+65 YSSATRIQLYNGTLV

-91 AGNKTFT
+91 NGNKTFS

-109 VNCTGSGT
+109 VNCTGSGS

-125 AAKITAAPNFTDI
+125 AAQITAAPNFTDI
-138 ENPTISYQNSAGNSV
+138 DNPTINYQNPAGNSV
-153 TTLQACI
+153 TSLQACI

-165 TDNIS
+165 IDDIS
-170 YRDIPK
+170 YRNIPK
-176 TGTSYTFQLT
+176 TGTSYTFELT

-193 RAAAP
+193 RSATP

-206 FYIKTIIS
+206 FYIKTVIG
-214 GQTFYETATRTMTIV
+214 GQTFYSTSFKTLTIV
-229 NATPTMSNPT
+229 NANPTMPNPS
-239 YQDSNSTTVAITEN
+239 YQDTNSTTTAITGN
-253 DQKIIQKQSSLTIA
+253 NQHIIQKQSSLSIN

-279 TKYQVTINGVT
+279 TKYQVTINGIT
-290 REQAAAG
+290 REQASAG
-297 NMSWGVLDVSS
+297 TMSWGVLDVSQ
-308 NISATVKAIDSR
+308 NIAAIIKAIDSR
-320 GNSVTKS
+320 GNAVTKS
-327 MQITVEAWQQPY
+327 MEITIDAWQQPY
-339 AVITCNRE
+339 AVISCKRE

-363 SLSGKNSVTIQE
+363 SLSGQNTVTIQE
-375 QHKKTTESAYS
+375 QHKKTSESAYS
-386 TPVNVPANTDT
+386 TLVNVTPNTDT
-397 TIQLDNLYDWNL
+397 TLQLDNTYDWNV

-436 RVKSSTGFNCFPSR
+436 RLKSSTGFNCFPEKEN
-450 SDSVES
+450 SVES

-466 IGSQQLYDRYDFT
+466 IGSQQLYDQYDFT

-501 FTIPEAYEKA
+501 FTIPDAYEKA
-511 YKLTAQITT
+511 YKITAQVTT
-520 QNENTVGASISELT
+520 QNENTVGASISELS

-542 NTFRIP
+542 TTFRIP
-548 ISSRI
+548 ISSGI
-553 TKQSELT
+553 VKQSDLT

-586 YAITIH
+586 FNITLH
-592 GYIVKKTT
+592 GYIVKKSTS
-600 DFSAAWQKVNAYTWA
+600 FASVSNYTPTEPA
-615 EINNKKWEDI
+615 
-625 KNGNIDN
+625 

>member
-10 TGYQGRYLTFAWSV
+10 TGYQGRYLTFSWSV

-32 TTTISWTLKGAGTAS
+32 TTTIAWTLKGAGTAQ

-65 YSSTTRIQLYDGTLV
+65 YSSSTRIQLYDGTLV
-80 ASGNYTMTHDT
+80 ASGNFTMTHDT
-91 AGNKTFT
+91 AGNKTFS

-109 VNCTGSGT
+109 VNCSGSGS

-138 ENPTISYQNSAGNSV
+138 ENPTISYQNAAGNSV
-153 TTLQACI
+153 TSLQACI

-193 RAAAP
+193 RAATP

-206 FYIKTIIS
+206 FYIKTVIS

-229 NATPTMSNPT
+229 NAAPTMANPT
-239 YQDSNSTTVAITEN
+239 YQDSNSTTTAITGN
-253 DQKIIQKQSSLTIA
+253 NQKIIQKHSSLTIA
-267 IPAATAQKYATI
+267 IPAATAQKYAAI
-279 TKYQVTINGVT
+279 SKYQVTINGVT

-308 NISATVKAIDSR
+308 NITATVKAIDSR

-339 AVITCNRE
+339 AVISCARE

-363 SLSGKNSVTIQE
+363 SLSGQNSATISE
-375 QHKKTTESAYS
+375 QHKKTTDSAYS
-386 TPVNVPANTDT
+386 TPASVSANTDT
-397 TIQLDNLYDWNL
+397 TLQLDNHYDWNV

-424 TVQKGMPIVYYD
+424 TVQKGMPIVYFD
-436 RVKSSTGFNCFPSR
+436 RLKSSIGFNCFPAKE
-450 SDSVES
+450 DSVES

-479 AAGTVTLL
+479 ATAGTVSLI
-487 GAYDYRLIEGIFNG
+487 GAYDYRLVEGIFNG
-501 FTIPEAYEKA
+501 ITIPDAYEKA
-511 YKLTAQITT
+511 YRLTAQITT
-520 QNENTVGASISELT
+520 NNSNHIGAEIGGMS
-534 CSGGTWSG
+534 CSGCTWSG
-542 NTFRIP
+542 NTFLTL
-548 ISSRI
+548 ISSGI
-553 TKQSELT
+553 VKESDLT
-560 LETTFNYSRNGLN
+560 LEPVFNYSSRNGLN
-573 LKVTNSGNYNGSI
+573 LKVTNSAAYIGTI
-586 YAITIH
+586 LAITLH
-592 GYIVKKTT
+592 GYIVKKTSSFASVT
-600 DFSAAWQKVNAYTWA
+600 NYIADEPAT
-615 EINNKKWEDI
+615 
-625 KNGNIDN
+625 

>member
-24 SSQSVANN
+24 SSQSVSNN
-32 TTTISWTLKGAGTAS
+32 TTTIAWTLKGAGTAS

-65 YSSTTRIQLYDGTLV
+65 YSSSTRIQLYDGTLV
-80 ASGNYTMTHDT
+80 ASGNFTMTHDT
-91 AGNKTFT
+91 AGNKSFT
-98 ASAEAGIYTVA
+98 ASVEAGIYTVA
-109 VNCTGSGT
+109 VNCSGSGT

-125 AAKITAAPNFTDI
+125 AAQITAAPNFTDI
-138 ENPTISYQNSAGNSV
+138 ENPTINYQNPAGNSV

-229 NATPTMSNPT
+229 DAAPTMSNPT
-239 YQDSNSTTVAITEN
+239 YQDSNSTTTAITGN
-253 DQKIIQKQSSLTIA
+253 NQHIIQKQSSLSIN

-297 NMSWGVLDVSS
+297 NMSWGVLDVSQ
-308 NISATVKAIDSR
+308 NIAAIIKAIDSR
-320 GNSVTKS
+320 GNTVTKS
-327 MQITVEAWQQPY
+327 MEITIDAWQQPY
-339 AVITCNRE
+339 AVISCKRE

-363 SLSGKNSVTIQE
+363 SLSGQNTSTIQE
-375 QHKKTTESAYS
+375 QHKKTSESAYS
-386 TPVNVPANTDT
+386 TLVNVTPNTDT
-397 TIQLDNLYDWNL
+397 TIQLDNHYDWNV
-409 KIIVSDRLASTTYNI
+409 KIIVSDRLSSTTYNI

-436 RVKSSTGFNCFPSR
+436 RLKSSTGFNCFPEKEN
-450 SDSVES
+450 SVES

-466 IGSQQLYDRYDFT
+466 IGSQQLYDQYDFT

-501 FTIPEAYEKA
+501 FAIPDAYEKA
-511 YKLTAQITT
+511 YRITAQVTT
-520 QNENTVGASISELT
+520 QNENTVGASISELS

-542 NTFRIP
+542 TTFRIP
-548 ISSRI
+548 ISSGI
-553 TKQSELT
+553 VKQSDLT
-560 LETTFNYSRNGLN
+560 LETTFNYSRDGLN

-586 YAITIH
+586 FNITIH
-592 GYIVKKTT
+592 GYIVKKSTSFASVT
-600 DFSAAWQKVNAYTWA
+600 NYIATEPA
-615 EINNKKWEDI
+615 
-625 KNGNIDN
+625 

>member
-10 TGYQGRYLTFAWSV
+10 SGYQGRYLTFAWSV
-24 SSQSVANN
+24 SSQNVANN
-32 TTTISWTLKGAGTAS
+32 STTISWTLKGAGTAQS
-47 SSWYRSGNF
+47 NWYRAGNF

-65 YSSTTRIQLYDGTLV
+65 YSSATRIQLYNGTLV

-91 AGNKTFT
+91 NGNKTFS

-109 VNCTGSGT
+109 VNCTGSGS

-125 AAKITAAPNFTDI
+125 AAQITAAPNFTDI
-138 ENPTISYQNSAGNSV
+138 ENPTINYQNPAGNSV

-193 RAAAP
+193 RAATP

-206 FYIKTIIS
+206 FYVKTIIG
-214 GQTFYETATRTMTIV
+214 GQTFYATANRTLTIV
-229 NATPTMSNPT
+229 NASPSMENPT
-239 YQDSNSTTVAITEN
+239 YQDTNSTTTAITGN
-253 DQKIIQKQSSLTIA
+253 NQHIIQKQSSLSIN

-279 TKYQVTINGVT
+279 TKYQVTINGIT
-290 REQAAAG
+290 REQTAAG
-297 NMSWGVLDVSS
+297 TMNWGVLDVSQ
-308 NISATVKAIDSR
+308 NIAAIIKAIDSR
-320 GNSVTKS
+320 GNAVTKS
-327 MQITVEAWQQPY
+327 MEITIDAWQQPY
-339 AVITCNRE
+339 AVISCKRE

-363 SLSGKNSVTIQE
+363 SLSGQNTLTIQE
-375 QHKKTTESAYS
+375 QHKKTTDSAYS
-386 TPVNVPANTDT
+386 TLAAVTPNTDT
-397 TIQLDNLYDWNL
+397 TLSLDNQYDWNV
-409 KIIVSDRLASTTYNI
+409 KVIVSDRISSTTYNLV
-424 TVQKGMPIVYYD
+424 VQKGMPIVYFD
-436 RVKSSTGFNCFPSR
+436 RLKNSTGFNCFPSR

-479 AAGTVTLL
+479 TSGTVTLL

-501 FTIPEAYEKA
+501 FTIPDAYEKA
-511 YKLTAQITT
+511 YRITAQVTT
-520 QNENTVGASISELT
+520 NNGNTVGASISELS

-542 NTFRIP
+542 TTFRIP
-548 ISSRI
+548 ISSAI
-553 TKQSELT
+553 VKQSELT

-586 YAITIH
+586 FNITLH
-592 GYIVKKTT
+592 GYIVKKSTSFASVSNYTT
-600 DFSAAWQKVNAYTWA
+600 TEPA
-615 EINNKKWEDI
+615 
-625 KNGNIDN
+625 

>member
-10 TGYQGRYLTFAWSV
+10 TGYQGRYLTFSWSV

-32 TTTISWTLKGAGTAS
+32 TTTISWTLKGAGNAQS
-47 SSWYRSGNF
+47 NWYRAGNF

-65 YSSTTRIQLYDGTLV
+65 YSSSTRIQLYDGTLV
-80 ASGNYTMTHDT
+80 ASGNFTMTHDT
-91 AGNKTFT
+91 AGNKTFS

-109 VNCTGSGT
+109 VNCSGSGS

-138 ENPTISYQNSAGNSV
+138 QNPTINYQNSAGNSV
-153 TTLQACI
+153 SSLQACI

-165 TDNIS
+165 TDNIE
-170 YRDIPK
+170 YRDISK
-176 TGTSYTFQLT
+176 TGTSYTFELT

-206 FYIKTIIS
+206 FYVKTVIS
-214 GQTFYETATRTMTIV
+214 GQTYYETATRTMTIV
-229 NATPTMSNPT
+229 DAAPTMGNPT

-253 DQKIIQKQSSLTIA
+253 NQKIIQKHSSLTIA
-267 IPAATAQKYATI
+267 IPAATPQKYATI

-297 NMSWGVLDVSS
+297 NTSWGVLDVSS
-308 NISATVKAIDSR
+308 NITASVKAIDSR
-320 GNSVTKS
+320 GNAVTKP

-339 AVITCNRE
+339 AVISCSRE

-363 SLSGKNSVTIQE
+363 SLSGKNSVIIQE
-375 QHKKTTESAYS
+375 QHKKTTENAYS
-386 TPVNVPANTDT
+386 TLVNVPSSTDT
-397 TIQLDNLYDWNL
+397 TIQLDNRYDWNV
-409 KIIVSDRLASTTYNI
+409 KIIVSDRLSSTTYNI

-436 RVKSSTGFNCFPSR
+436 RFKSSTGFNCFPTKEN
-450 SDSVES
+450 SVES

-479 AAGTVTLL
+479 AAGTVSLL

-501 FTIPEAYEKA
+501 ITIPDAYEKA
-511 YKLTAQITT
+511 YRLTAQITT
-520 QNENTVGASISELT
+520 NNSNQIGADIGGMS
-534 CSGGTWSG
+534 CSGNTWSG

-548 ISSRI
+548 ISSAI
-553 TKQSELT
+553 VKQSELT
-560 LETTFNYSRNGLN
+560 LEPVFNHSSRQGLN
-573 LKVTNSGNYNGSI
+573 LKVTNSENYIGSI
-586 YAITIH
+586 FSITVH
-592 GYIVKKTT
+592 GYIVKKATSFASVSNYIADEPAT
-600 DFSAAWQKVNAYTWA
+600 
-615 EINNKKWEDI
+615 
-625 KNGNIDN
+625 

>member
-10 TGYQGRYLTFAWSV
+10 TGYQGRYLKFAWSV
-24 SSQSVANN
+24 SSQSIANN
-32 TTTISWTLKGAGTAS
+32 TTTISWTLKGAGTAQ
-47 SSWYRSGNF
+47 SSWYRAGNF

-65 YSSTTRIQLYDGTLV
+65 YSSSTRIQLYDGTLV
-80 ASGNYTMTHDT
+80 ASGNFTMTHDT
-91 AGNKTFT
+91 AGNKTFS

-109 VNCTGSGT
+109 VNCSGSGS

-138 ENPTISYQNSAGNSV
+138 QNPTINYQNSAGNSV
-153 TTLQACI
+153 SSLQACI

-165 TDNIS
+165 TDNIE

-193 RAAAP
+193 RAATP

-206 FYIKTIIS
+206 FYIKTVIS

-229 NATPTMSNPT
+229 DAAPTMGNPT
-239 YQDSNSTTVAITEN
+239 YQDSNSTTVAITEDN
-253 DQKIIQKQSSLTIA
+253 QKIIQKQSSLTIA

-308 NISATVKAIDSR
+308 NITATVKAIDSR

-327 MQITVEAWQQPY
+327 LQITVEAWQQPY
-339 AVITCNRE
+339 AVISCKRE

-363 SLSGKNSVTIQE
+363 ALSGKNSVTISE
-375 QHKKTTESAYS
+375 QHKKTTDSSYSA
-386 TPVNVPANTDT
+386 PVNVPANTDT
-397 TIQLDNLYDWNL
+397 TIQLDNHYDWNL

-436 RVKSSTGFNCFPSR
+436 RLKSSTGFNCFPER
-450 SDSVES
+450 ANSVES
-456 QGLALDDVIY
+456 QGLILDDVIY
-466 IGSQQLYDRYDFT
+466 IGSQQLYDQYDFT
-479 AAGTVTLL
+479 SAGTVTLL

-501 FTIPEAYEKA
+501 ITIPDAYEKA
-511 YKLTAQITT
+511 YRLTAQITT
-520 QNENTVGASISELT
+520 QNENTVGASISEMT

-542 NTFRIP
+542 TTFRIP
-548 ISSRI
+548 ITSGI
-553 TKQSELT
+553 VKQSDLT
-560 LETTFNYSRNGLN
+560 LETTYNYSRDGLN
-573 LKVTNSGNYNGSI
+573 LKVTNSGNYNASI
-586 YAITIH
+586 FNITVH

-600 DFSAAWQKVNAYTWA
+600 AFASVTNYIADEPAT
-615 EINNKKWEDI
+615 
-625 KNGNIDN
+625 

>member
-24 SSQSVANN
+24 SSQSIANN
-32 TTTISWTLKGAGTAS
+32 TTTISWTLKGAGNAQ

-56 KVVINGSTV
+56 KVVINGTTV
-65 YSSTTRIQLYDGTLV
+65 YSSSTRIQLYDGTLV
-80 ASGNYTMTHDT
+80 ASGNFTMTHDT
-91 AGNKTFT
+91 AGNKTFS

-109 VNCTGSGT
+109 VNCSGSGT

-138 ENPTISYQNSAGNSV
+138 QNPTINYQNSAGNSV

-229 NATPTMSNPT
+229 DAAPTMSNPT

-253 DQKIIQKQSSLTIA
+253 NQKIIQKQSSLTIA

-308 NISATVKAIDSR
+308 NITATVKAIDSR

-327 MQITVEAWQQPY
+327 MQISIEAWQQPY
-339 AVITCNRE
+339 AVISCKRE

-375 QHKKTTESAYS
+375 QHKKTTDSSYS
-386 TPVNVPANTDT
+386 TPVNVSANTDT
-397 TIQLDNLYDWNL
+397 TIQLDNLYDWNV
-409 KIIVSDRLASTTYNI
+409 KIIVSDRLSSTTYNI

-436 RVKSSTGFNCFPSR
+436 RLKSSTGFNCFPTKEN
-450 SDSVES
+450 SVES

-466 IGSQQLYDRYDFT
+466 IGSQQLYDQYDFT

-501 FTIPEAYEKA
+501 FTIPDAYEKA
-511 YKLTAQITT
+511 YKITAQVTT
-520 QNENTVGASISELT
+520 NNENTVGASISELS

-542 NTFRIP
+542 TTFRIP
-548 ISSRI
+548 ISSGI
-553 TKQSELT
+553 VKQSDLT

-586 YAITIH
+586 FNITIH

-600 DFSAAWQKVNAYTWA
+600 SFASVTNYIADEPAT
-615 EINNKKWEDI
+615 
-625 KNGNIDN
+625 

>member
-10 TGYQGRYLTFAWSV
+10 TGYQGRYLKFSWSV

-32 TTTISWTLKGAGTAS
+32 TTTISWTLKGAGNAQS
-47 SSWYRSGNF
+47 NWYRAGNF

-65 YSSTTRIQLYDGTLV
+65 YSSSTRIQLYDGTLV
-80 ASGNYTMTHDT
+80 ASGNFTMTHDT
-91 AGNKTFT
+91 AGNKTFS

-109 VNCTGSGT
+109 VNCSGSGS

-138 ENPTISYQNSAGNSV
+138 QNPTINYQNSAGNSV
-153 TTLQACI
+153 SSLQACI

-165 TDNIS
+165 TDNIE
-170 YRDIPK
+170 YRDISK
-176 TGTSYTFQLT
+176 TGTSYTFELT
-186 EAERNVL
+186 EAERNIL

-206 FYIKTIIS
+206 FYVKTVIS
-214 GQTFYETATRTMTIV
+214 GQTYYERATRTMTIV
-229 NATPTMSNPT
+229 DAAPTMSNPT
-239 YQDSNSTTVAITEN
+239 YQDNNSTTTAITGD
-253 DQKIIQKQSSLTIA
+253 DQKIIQKHSSLTIT

-290 REQAAAG
+290 REQTAAG

-308 NISATVKAIDSR
+308 NITASVKAIDSR
-320 GNSVTKS
+320 GNAVTKS

-339 AVITCNRE
+339 AVISCSRE
-347 NNFYTDTVL
+347 NNFYTDTVM

-375 QHKKTTESAYS
+375 QHKKTTDSSYSAL
-386 TPVNVPANTDT
+386 VNVPANTDT
-397 TIQLDNLYDWNL
+397 TIQLDNHYDWNL

-436 RVKSSTGFNCFPSR
+436 RLKSSTGFNCFPTKEN
-450 SDSVES
+450 SVES

-479 AAGTVTLL
+479 AEGTVSLL

-501 FTIPEAYEKA
+501 FTIPDAYEKA
-511 YKLTAQITT
+511 YRLTAQITT
-520 QNENTVGASISELT
+520 NNSNQISADIGGMS
-534 CSGGTWSG
+534 CSGNTWSG
-542 NTFRIP
+542 NTFRMP
-548 ISSRI
+548 ISSTI
-553 TKQSELT
+553 VKQSELT
-560 LETTFNYSRNGLN
+560 LEPTYNYSRDGLN
-573 LKVTNSGNYNGSI
+573 LKVTNSENYNGSI
-586 YAITIH
+586 FAITVH
-592 GYIVKKTT
+592 GYIVKKSTAFASVT
-600 DFSAAWQKVNAYTWA
+600 NYIATEEA
-615 EINNKKWEDI
+615 
-625 KNGNIDN
+625 

>member
-1 MASSGSFNT
+1 MATSGSFNT
-10 TGYQGRYLTFAWSV
+10 SGYQGRYLTFAWSV
-24 SSQSVANN
+24 SSQNVANN
-32 TTTISWTLKGAGTAS
+32 STTISWTLKGAGNAQS
-47 SSWYRSGNF
+47 NWYRAGNF

-65 YSSTTRIQLYDGTLV
+65 YSSATRIQLYNGTLV
-80 ASGNYTMTHDT
+80 ASGNFTMTHDT
-91 AGNKTFT
+91 NGNKTFS
-98 ASAEAGIYTVA
+98 ASAEAGIYTTA
-109 VNCTGSGT
+109 VNCSGSGS

-125 AAKITAAPNFTDI
+125 AATITAAPNFTDI
-138 ENPTISYQNSAGNSV
+138 QNPTINYQNSAGNSV

-176 TGTSYTFQLT
+176 NGTSYTFNLT

-206 FYIKTIIS
+206 FYVKTIIG
-214 GQTFYETATRTMTIV
+214 GQTFYSTANRTLTIV
-229 NATPTMSNPT
+229 DASPTMANPT
-239 YQDSNSTTVAITEN
+239 YQDTNSTTTAITGN
-253 DQKIIQKQSSLTIA
+253 NQKIIQKQSSLSIT
-267 IPAATAQKYATI
+267 IPAATALKYATI

-290 REQAAAG
+290 REQTAAG
-297 NMSWGVLDVSS
+297 TMSWGVLDVSQ
-308 NISATVKAIDSR
+308 NINATVKAIDSR

-327 MQITVEAWQQPY
+327 MPITVEAWQQPY
-339 AVITCNRE
+339 AVISCKRE
-347 NNFYTDTVL
+347 NNYYTDTVL

-363 SLSGKNSVTIQE
+363 SLSGQNSVTIQE
-375 QHKKTTESAYS
+375 QHKKTTDSAYS
-386 TPVNVPANTDT
+386 TLAAVTPNTDT
-397 TIQLDNLYDWNL
+397 TLSLDNQYDWNV
-409 KIIVSDRLASTTYNI
+409 KIIVSDRISSTTYNLV
-424 TVQKGMPIVYYD
+424 VQKGMPIVYFD
-436 RVKSSTGFNCFPSR
+436 RLKNSTGFNCFPSR

-479 AAGTVTLL
+479 TSGTVTLL

-501 FTIPEAYEKA
+501 FTIPDAYEKA
-511 YKLTAQITT
+511 YRITAQVTT
-520 QNENTVGASISELT
+520 NNGNTVGASISEMT

-542 NTFRIP
+542 TTFRIP
-548 ISSRI
+548 ISSGI
-553 TKQSELT
+553 VKQSDLT

-586 YAITIH
+586 FNITLH
-592 GYIVKKTT
+592 GYIVKKSTS
-600 DFSAAWQKVNAYTWA
+600 FASVSNYTPTEPA
-615 EINNKKWEDI
+615 
-625 KNGNIDN
+625 

>member
-47 SSWYRSGNF
+47 SSWYRAGNF

-65 YSSTTRIQLYDGTLV
+65 YSSSTRIQLYDGTLV
-80 ASGNYTMTHDT
+80 ASGNFTMTHDT
-91 AGNKTFT
+91 AGNKTFS

-109 VNCTGSGT
+109 VNCSGSGT

-125 AAKITAAPNFTDI
+125 AAQITSAPNFTDI
-138 ENPTISYQNSAGNSV
+138 QNPTISYQNSAGNSV

-176 TGTSYTFQLT
+176 TGTSYTFELT

-206 FYIKTIIS
+206 FYVKTVIS
-214 GQTFYETATRTMTIV
+214 GQTYYSTSTRTITIV
-229 NATPTMSNPT
+229 NATPEMANPT
-239 YQDSNSTTVAITEN
+239 YQDSNSTTTAITGDN
-253 DQKIIQKQSSLTIA
+253 QKIIQKQSSLTIT
-267 IPAATAQKYATI
+267 IPTATPKKYATI

-290 REQAAAG
+290 REQTAAG
-297 NMSWGVLDVSS
+297 NMIWGVLDVSQ
-308 NISATVKAIDSR
+308 NIAATVKAIDSR

-339 AVITCNRE
+339 AVISCKRE
-347 NNFYTDTVL
+347 NNYYTDTVL

-363 SLSGKNSVTIQE
+363 SLSGQNSVTIQE
-375 QHKKTTESAYS
+375 QHKKTTDSSYSALTAV
-386 TPVNVPANTDT
+386 TPNTDT
-397 TIQLDNLYDWNL
+397 TIQLDNLYDWNV
-409 KIIVSDRLASTTYNI
+409 KIIVSDRIASTTYNI
-424 TVQKGMPIVYYD
+424 IVQKGMPIVYFD
-436 RVKSSTGFNCFPSR
+436 RLKSSTGFNCFPSKPN
-450 SDSVES
+450 SVES

-501 FTIPEAYEKA
+501 FAIPDAYEKA
-511 YKLTAQITT
+511 YRLTAQVTT
-520 QNENTVGASISELT
+520 NNENTVGASISEMT

-542 NTFRIP
+542 TTFRIP
-548 ISSRI
+548 ITSGI
-553 TKQSELT
+553 VKQSDLT

-586 YAITIH
+586 FNITVH

-600 DFSAAWQKVNAYTWA
+600 AFASVTNYIADEPA
-615 EINNKKWEDI
+615 
-625 KNGNIDN
+625 

>member
-32 TTTISWTLKGAGTAS
+32 TTTISWTLKGAGTAQS
-47 SSWYRSGNF
+47 NWYRAGNF

-65 YSSTTRIQLYDGTLV
+65 YSSSTRIQLYDGTLV
-80 ASGNYTMTHDT
+80 ASGNFTMTHDT
-91 AGNKTFT
+91 AGNKTFS

-109 VNCTGSGT
+109 VNCSGSGS

-125 AAKITAAPNFTDI
+125 AAQITSAPNFTDI
-138 ENPTISYQNSAGNSV
+138 ENPTINYQNSAGNSV
-153 TTLQACI
+153 SSLQACI

-165 TDNIS
+165 TDNIK
-170 YRDIPK
+170 YRDISK
-176 TGTSYTFQLT
+176 TGTSYTFELT

-206 FYIKTIIS
+206 FYVKTVIS
-214 GQTFYETATRTMTIV
+214 GQTYYNRSTRTMTIV
-229 NATPTMSNPT
+229 NADPTMANPT
-239 YQDSNSTTVAITEN
+239 YQDSNSTTTAITGD
-253 DQKIIQKQSSLTIA
+253 DQKIIQKHSSLTIA

-279 TKYQVTINGVT
+279 TKYQVVINGVT
-290 REQAAAG
+290 REQTAAG

-308 NISATVKAIDSR
+308 NITATVKAIDSR

-339 AVITCNRE
+339 AVISCSRE
-347 NNFYTDTVL
+347 NNFYTDIVL

-363 SLSGKNSVTIQE
+363 SLSGKNSVIIQE
-375 QHKKTTESAYS
+375 QHKKTSESAYS
-386 TPVNVPANTDT
+386 TLVNVPASTDT

-409 KIIVSDRLASTTYNI
+409 KIIVSDRLASTAYNI

-436 RVKSSTGFNCFPSR
+436 RLKSSTGFNCFPTKEN
-450 SDSVES
+450 SVES
-456 QGLALDDVIY
+456 QGLALDDIIY

-479 AAGTVTLL
+479 EEGTVPLL

-501 FTIPEAYEKA
+501 FTIPDAYEKA
-511 YKLTAQITT
+511 YRLTAQITT
-520 QNENTVGASISELT
+520 NNSNQISADIGGMS
-534 CSGGTWSG
+534 CSGNTWSG
-542 NTFRIP
+542 NTFRMP
-548 ISSRI
+548 ISSAI
-553 TKQSELT
+553 VKQSELT
-560 LETTFNYSRNGLN
+560 LEPTYNYSRDGLN
-573 LKVTNSGNYNGSI
+573 LKVTNSENYNGSI
-586 YAITIH
+586 FAITVH
-592 GYIVKKTT
+592 GYIVKKSTAFASVT
-600 DFSAAWQKVNAYTWA
+600 NYIATEEA
-615 EINNKKWEDI
+615 
-625 KNGNIDN
+625 

>member
-10 TGYQGRYLTFAWSV
+10 SGYQGRYLTFAWSV

-32 TTTISWTLKGAGTAS
+32 TTTISWTLKGAGTAQS
-47 SSWYRSGNF
+47 NWYRAGNF

-65 YSSTTRIQLYDGTLV
+65 YSSSTRIQLYDGTLV
-80 ASGNYTMTHDT
+80 ASGNFTMAHDT
-91 AGNKTFT
+91 AGNKTFS

-109 VNCTGSGT
+109 VNCSGSGS

-125 AAKITAAPNFTDI
+125 AAQITSAPNFTDI
-138 ENPTISYQNSAGNSV
+138 QNPTINYQNSAGNSV
-153 TTLQACI
+153 SSLQACI

-165 TDNIS
+165 TDNIK
-170 YRDIPK
+170 YRDISK
-176 TGTSYTFQLT
+176 TGTSYTFELT

-206 FYIKTIIS
+206 FYVKTVIS
-214 GQTFYETATRTMTIV
+214 GQTYYNRSTRTMTIV
-229 NATPTMSNPT
+229 NADPTMANPT
-239 YQDSNSTTVAITEN
+239 YQDSNSTTTAITGD
-253 DQKIIQKQSSLTIA
+253 DQKIIQKHSSLTIA
-267 IPAATAQKYATI
+267 IPTATAQKYATI

-308 NISATVKAIDSR
+308 NITATVKAIDSR

-327 MQITVEAWQQPY
+327 LQITVEAWQQPY
-339 AVITCNRE
+339 AVISCKRE

-363 SLSGKNSVTIQE
+363 SLSGQNSVTISE
-375 QHKKTTESAYS
+375 QHKKTSESAYS
-386 TPVNVPANTDT
+386 TPVSVSANTDT
-397 TIQLDNLYDWNL
+397 TIQLDNLYDWNV

-424 TVQKGMPIVYYD
+424 TVQKGMPTVYYD
-436 RVKSSTGFNCFPSR
+436 RLKSSTGFNCFPSR

-479 AAGTVTLL
+479 AAGTVSLL

-501 FTIPEAYEKA
+501 FTIPDAYEKA
-511 YKLTAQITT
+511 YRLTAQITT
-520 QNENTVGASISELT
+520 NNSNQISADIGGMS
-534 CSGGTWSG
+534 CSGNTWSG
-542 NTFRIP
+542 NTFRMP
-548 ISSRI
+548 ISSTI
-553 TKQSELT
+553 VKQSELT
-560 LETTFNYSRNGLN
+560 LEPTYNYSRNGLN
-573 LKVTNSGNYNGSI
+573 LKVTNSENYNGSI
-586 YAITIH
+586 FAITVH
-592 GYIVKKTT
+592 GYIVKKSTAFASVT
-600 DFSAAWQKVNAYTWA
+600 NYIATEEA
-615 EINNKKWEDI
+615 
-625 KNGNIDN
+625 

>member
-10 TGYQGRYLTFAWSV
+10 TGYQGRYLTFSWSV
-24 SSQSVANN
+24 ASQSIANN
-32 TTTISWTLKGAGTAS
+32 TTTISWTLKGAGTAQ

-65 YSSTTRIQLYDGTLV
+65 YSSSARIQLYDGTLV
-80 ASGNYTMTHDT
+80 ASGNFTMTHDT
-91 AGNKTFT
+91 AGNKTFS

-109 VNCTGSGT
+109 VNCSGSGS

-125 AAKITAAPNFTDI
+125 AAQITSAPNFTDVQ
-138 ENPTISYQNSAGNSV
+138 NPTINYQNSAGNSV

-165 TDNIS
+165 TDNIT

-206 FYIKTIIS
+206 FYVKTVIS
-214 GQTFYETATRTMTIV
+214 GQTYYERATRTMTIV
-229 NATPTMSNPT
+229 DAAPTMANPT

-253 DQKIIQKQSSLTIA
+253 NQKIIQKQSSLTIA
-267 IPAATAQKYATI
+267 IPAAKAQKYATI

-308 NISATVKAIDSR
+308 NITATVKAIDSR

-327 MQITVEAWQQPY
+327 LQITVEAWQQPY
-339 AVITCNRE
+339 AVISCSRE

-363 SLSGKNSVTIQE
+363 SLSGKNSVIIQE
-375 QHKKTTESAYS
+375 QHKKTADSAYS
-386 TPVNVPANTDT
+386 TLAAVPASTDT
-397 TIQLDNLYDWNL
+397 TIQLDNTYDWNV
-409 KIIVSDRLASTTYNI
+409 KIIVSDRLSSTTYNI

-436 RVKSSTGFNCFPSR
+436 RLKSSTGFNCFPAKEN
-450 SDSVES
+450 SVES

-479 AAGTVTLL
+479 ATAGTVSLL

-501 FTIPEAYEKA
+501 ITIPDAYEKA
-511 YKLTAQITT
+511 YRLTAQITT
-520 QNENTVGASISELT
+520 NNSNHVGAEIGGMS
-534 CSGGTWSG
+534 CSGCTWSG
-542 NTFRIP
+542 NTFLTL
-548 ISSRI
+548 ISSGI
-553 TKQSELT
+553 VKESDLT
-560 LETTFNYSRNGLN
+560 LEPVFNYSSRTGLN
-573 LKVTNSGNYNGSI
+573 LKVTNSDAYIGSI
-586 YAITIH
+586 FSITLH
-592 GYIVKKTT
+592 GYIVKKTSSFASVSNYIADEPAT
-600 DFSAAWQKVNAYTWA
+600 
-615 EINNKKWEDI
+615 
-625 KNGNIDN
+625 

>member
-10 TGYQGRYLTFAWSV
+10 SGYQGRYLTFAWSV
-24 SSQSVANN
+24 SSQNVANN
-32 TTTISWTLKGAGTAS
+32 STTISWTLKGAGNAQ
-47 SSWYRSGNF
+47 SSWYRAGNF

-65 YSSTTRIQLYDGTLV
+65 YSSTTRIQLYNGTVV

-91 AGNKTFT
+91 NGNKTFS

-109 VNCTGSGT
+109 VNCTGSGS

-125 AAKITAAPNFTDI
+125 AAQITAAPNFTDI
-138 ENPTISYQNSAGNSV
+138 ENPTINYQNPAGNSV

-193 RAAAP
+193 RAATP

-206 FYIKTIIS
+206 FYIKTVIG
-214 GQTFYETATRTMTIV
+214 GQTFYATANRTLTIV
-229 NATPTMSNPT
+229 NASPLMENPT
-239 YQDSNSTTVAITEN
+239 YQDTNSTTTAITGN
-253 DQKIIQKQSSLTIA
+253 NQHIIQKQSSLSIN

-279 TKYQVTINGVT
+279 TKYQVTINGIT
-290 REQAAAG
+290 REQTTAG
-297 NMSWGVLDVSS
+297 TMSWGVLDVSQ
-308 NISATVKAIDSR
+308 NIAAIIKAIDSR
-320 GNSVTKS
+320 GNAVTKS
-327 MQITVEAWQQPY
+327 MEITIDAWQQPY
-339 AVITCNRE
+339 AVISCKRE

-363 SLSGKNSVTIQE
+363 SLSGQNTVTIQE
-375 QHKKTTESAYS
+375 QHKKTSESAYS
-386 TPVNVPANTDT
+386 TLVNVTPNTDT
-397 TIQLDNLYDWNL
+397 TLQLDNTYDWNV

-436 RVKSSTGFNCFPSR
+436 RLKSSTGFNCFPEKEN
-450 SDSVES
+450 SVES

-479 AAGTVTLL
+479 AAGTVSLL

-501 FTIPEAYEKA
+501 FTIPDAYEKA
-511 YKLTAQITT
+511 YKITAQVTT
-520 QNENTVGASISELT
+520 QNENTVGASISELS

-542 NTFRIP
+542 TTFRIP
-548 ISSRI
+548 ISSGI
-553 TKQSELT
+553 VKQSDLT

-586 YAITIH
+586 FNITVH

-600 DFSAAWQKVNAYTWA
+600 SFASVSNYTPTEPA
-615 EINNKKWEDI
+615 
-625 KNGNIDN
+625 